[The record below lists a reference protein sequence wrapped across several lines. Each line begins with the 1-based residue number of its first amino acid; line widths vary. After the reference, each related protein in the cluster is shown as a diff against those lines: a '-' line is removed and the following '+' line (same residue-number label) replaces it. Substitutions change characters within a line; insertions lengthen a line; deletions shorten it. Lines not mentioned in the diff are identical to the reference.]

1 MRPSV
6 FGAVVVVVLLV
17 ATAAVADP
25 KRFEVKADEFD
36 PGKSLLVQGAWLS
49 GIGCPTDATI
59 ALPNET
65 FTGVGGHAPF
75 TDPACPTGDPRD
87 TRVDGLLLVKTGPT
101 ANFASA
107 GAKIEGINGQSLT
120 ELGWDIRKPES
131 ATDPRGS
138 HCGAGAPRWDIE
150 TKDGDFFFLGCNS
163 PPAPVQESNGS
174 LGWLRMRWGG
184 SVPLEAFNAVT
195 GALED
200 ITGRQIK
207 SLSIVFDEGQD
218 TGPDFFGAAILDN
231 IDVNGV
237 LVGKGATDAE

>member
-1 MRPSV
+1 MTTRLPIGSTSTR
-6 FGAVVVVVLLV
+6 FPGSITVVQ
-17 ATAAVADP
+17 
-25 KRFEVKADEFD
+25 
-36 PGKSLLVQGAWLS
+36 SS
-49 GIGCPTDATI
+49 CSTI
-59 ALPNET
+59 A
-65 FTGVGGHAPF
+65 
-75 TDPACPTGDPRD
+75 
-87 TRVDGLLLVKTGPT
+87 GP